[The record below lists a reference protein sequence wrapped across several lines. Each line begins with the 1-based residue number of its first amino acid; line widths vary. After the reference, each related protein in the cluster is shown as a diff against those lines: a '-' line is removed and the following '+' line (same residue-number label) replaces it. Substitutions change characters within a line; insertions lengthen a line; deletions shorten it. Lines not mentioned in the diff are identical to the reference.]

1 MNDLVVVGEIQNN
14 AQVEKQ
20 FVKVI
25 MTSCDANNA
34 ILTTDNAYPEPSTLQ
49 PGLSGQFKDY
59 ISQESVGGDI
69 NVVKSLK
76 IALTND

>member
-1 MNDLVVVGEIQNN
+1 MHKWKAI
-14 AQVEKQ
+14 
-20 FVKVI
+20 VKVI
-25 MTSCDANNA
+25 ITSCDANNA
-34 ILTTDNAYPEPSTLQ
+34 ILATDNAYPESSTLQ
-49 PGLSGQFKDY
+49 PGQSGSFKDY